1 MRDRLPEHFMRFKG
15 AHPEIYEAFEELGRR
30 LHESGPLS
38 ERERRLVK
46 LGIAI
51 GLGMEGGVHS
61 AVRFALSGGCSG
73 EDVRHVV
80 RLAITTIGWPR
91 AQAAMSWVEDLAG
104 ESEGG
109 SGAARAGGGGGAPG
123 RGAGAT
129 RGGGR
134 GASGGRA
141 GGRQRARGR

>member
-15 AHPEIYEAFEELGRR
+15 ANPEIYEAFEELGKR
-30 LHESGPLS
+30 LHGSGPLS

-104 ESEGG
+104 EPEST
-109 SGAARAGGGGGAPG
+109 AARPRAARREATPPRPRSRPRG
-123 RGAGAT
+123 RG
-129 RGGGR
+129 R
-134 GASGGRA
+134 
-141 GGRQRARGR
+141 

>member
-1 MRDRLPEHFMRFKG
+1 MREKLPEHFMRFKG

-73 EDVRHVV
+73 DDVRHVV

-104 ESEGG
+104 EDEGG
-109 SGAARAGGGGGAPG
+109 SGR
-123 RGAGAT
+123 RGAT
-129 RGGGR
+129 RAPAARRDRAAGAAR
-134 GASGGRA
+134 GAR
-141 GGRQRARGR
+141 RGR